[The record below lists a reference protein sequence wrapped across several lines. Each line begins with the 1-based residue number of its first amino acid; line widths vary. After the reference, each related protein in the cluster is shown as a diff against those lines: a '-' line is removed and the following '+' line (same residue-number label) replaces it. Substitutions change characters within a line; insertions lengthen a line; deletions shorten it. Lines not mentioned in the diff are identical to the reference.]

1 MKIIFLIIWI
11 TIVVLYKKIKSI
23 YDNKHT
29 KKTNIFKEKHES
41 NTTTKLEELTIESIE
56 NTPDSKLEWNLH
68 DYIIDNRLVDYDN
81 EYETVLSL
89 PEGLI
94 MLYTTW
100 LLEMEVNNGGFDQF
114 FFNSSSELKDETYE
128 GFLKIKA
135 IKHAELLKQA
145 SKIYYSKVEIPKD
158 IENAVDIEDF
168 IESFKSNKLNELDD
182 LFYNIDEN
190 LSELRIRW
198 IRENM
203 DKVIY
208 K

>member
-11 TIVVLYKKIKSI
+11 TIVVLSKKIKSI

-29 KKTNIFKEKHES
+29 KKTNIFKQKHES
-41 NTTTKLEELTIESIE
+41 STTTKLEELTIESIE

-68 DYIIDNRLVDYDN
+68 DYITDDRLVDYDN

-158 IENAVDIEDF
+158 IENAADIEDF

>member
-11 TIVVLYKKIKSI
+11 TIVVLSKKIKSI

-29 KKTNIFKEKHES
+29 KKTNIFKQKHES
-41 NTTTKLEELTIESIE
+41 STTTKLEELTIESIE

-158 IENAVDIEDF
+158 IENAADIEDF

>member
-11 TIVVLYKKIKSI
+11 TIVVLSKKIKSI

-29 KKTNIFKEKHES
+29 KKTNIFKQKHES
-41 NTTTKLEELTIESIE
+41 STTTKLEELTIESIE
-56 NTPDSKLEWNLH
+56 NTPDRKLEWNLH

-158 IENAVDIEDF
+158 IENAADIEDF